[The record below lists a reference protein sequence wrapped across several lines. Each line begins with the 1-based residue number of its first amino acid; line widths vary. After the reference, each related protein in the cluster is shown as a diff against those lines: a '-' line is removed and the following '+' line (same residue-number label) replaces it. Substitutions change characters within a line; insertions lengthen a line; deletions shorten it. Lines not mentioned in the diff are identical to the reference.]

1 MEALGILQSFVQ
13 DVGPYPDD
21 EAVHTLSAQLDLP
34 RHTIIKFF
42 QNQRFCVRPKDV
54 ASGIALPSAGEQD
67 EVGMTDFKDGELLKE
82 LDEST
87 QTTNIFTIK
96 IEEHPGTEE
105 GQCHAKQ
112 EVKE

>member
-42 QNQRFCVRPKDV
+42 QNQRFCVQPKEA
-54 ASGIALPSAGEQD
+54 ASGIALAAASEQD
-67 EVGMTDFKDGELLKE
+67 KVGMTDFKEGELLKE

-87 QTTNIFTIK
+87 QTTSIFTIK
-96 IEEHPGTEE
+96 IEEHAGAE
-105 GQCHAKQ
+105 GQCQAEQ

>member
-42 QNQRFCVRPKDV
+42 QNQRFCIRPKE
-54 ASGIALPSAGEQD
+54 ATSGIALPAAGEQD
-67 EVGMTDFKDGELLKE
+67 EVSMTDFKDGELLKE
-82 LDEST
+82 LDEGT
-87 QTTNIFTIK
+87 QTTSIFTIK
-96 IEEHPGTEE
+96 IEEHASTEE
-105 GQCHAKQ
+105 GQCHEQ

>member
-42 QNQRFCVRPKDV
+42 QNQRFCVRPKEV
-54 ASGIALPSAGEQD
+54 ASGIALPAANEQD
-67 EVGMTDFKDGELLKE
+67 EVSMTDFKEGELLKE

-87 QTTNIFTIK
+87 QTTSIFTIK
-96 IEEHPGTEE
+96 IEEHAGAE
-105 GQCHAKQ
+105 GQCQAEQ

>member
-42 QNQRFCVRPKDV
+42 QNQRFCVRPKEAV
-54 ASGIALPSAGEQD
+54 SGIALPAASEQD
-67 EVGMTDFKDGELLKE
+67 EVSMTDFKEGQLLKE

-87 QTTNIFTIK
+87 QTTSIFTIK
-96 IEEHPGTEE
+96 IEEHAGAE
-105 GQCHAKQ
+105 GQCQAEQ

>member
-1 MEALGILQSFVQ
+1 MQ

-42 QNQRFCVRPKDV
+42 QNQRFCVRPKEAV
-54 ASGIALPSAGEQD
+54 SGLALPTTGEQD
-67 EVGMTDFKDGELLKE
+67 DVSMTDFKEGELLKE

-87 QTTNIFTIK
+87 QTTSIFTIK
-96 IEEHPGTEE
+96 IEEHAGAE
-105 GQCHAKQ
+105 GQCHAEQ
-112 EVKE
+112 EVKD